1 MGCVCT
7 QYRRRAGTV
16 APTGRVICSLV
27 CVHVR
32 ARGPGAGGA
41 VFGVEVC
48 VCVAVSV
55 CGVGVLGVGLCRV
68 CVLEDIVMQSR
79 VPSMHDLLNV
89 RAISLCALSW
99 LQCSACR
106 VGAEPRGRR
115 HGSLVVRRER
125 EYVRTVSIA
134 LRPC

>member
-68 CVLEDIVMQSR
+68 CVLEDIVMQSMNSL
-79 VPSMHDLLNV
+79 PANV
-89 RAISLCALSW
+89 RAIFPCARFPGYAWMRRAEDETAHWS
-99 LQCSACR
+99 SAET
-106 VGAEPRGRR
+106 A
-115 HGSLVVRRER
+115 
-125 EYVRTVSIA
+125 
-134 LRPC
+134 

>member
-1 MGCVCT
+1 MSGCVCT
-7 QYRRRAGTV
+7 QYWLRAGTV

-55 CGVGVLGVGLCRV
+55 CGVGVLGVGPCRV
-68 CVLEDIVMQSR
+68 CILEDIVMQSMTSR
-79 VPSMHDLLNV
+79 SRRNV
-89 RAISLCALSW
+89 RAIFPCARFPGYAWMRRAEDETAHWS
-99 LQCSACR
+99 SAET
-106 VGAEPRGRR
+106 A
-115 HGSLVVRRER
+115 
-125 EYVRTVSIA
+125 
-134 LRPC
+134 